1 MFQFVKPFLCRR
13 TEDNEMSYIYNKV
26 RARVVDRK
34 NLSGRALR
42 SLRHVMI
49 LLWFA
54 SEGEILGKQILFT
67 YTLVLAG
74 CR

>member
-1 MFQFVKPFLCRR
+1 MFHFVKPFLCGRVGYR
-13 TEDNEMSYIYNKV
+13 GKSYIYYNV
-26 RARVVDRK
+26 RERVVDRK
-34 NLSGRALR
+34 DLSGRALR

-67 YTLVLAG
+67 YTLALAG

>member
-1 MFQFVKPFLCRR
+1 MFHFVKPFLCGRAK
-13 TEDNEMSYIYNKV
+13 DNEMSYIYNKV

-67 YTLVLAG
+67 YTLALAG

>member
-1 MFQFVKPFLCRR
+1 MFQFVKPFLCGRA
-13 TEDNEMSYIYNKV
+13 EDKKMLYIYNKV

-54 SEGEILGKQILFT
+54 SEGEILGK
-67 YTLVLAG
+67 
-74 CR
+74 

>member
-1 MFQFVKPFLCRR
+1 MFHFVRPFLCRR
-13 TEDNEMSYIYNKV
+13 AEDKEMFYIYNKV

-67 YTLVLAG
+67 YTPALAG